1 MSVLLIACN
10 LIDGRAII
18 KEDENYFILNPP
30 YISSKKENIKEKDV
44 IKVINFYGFLSTNL
58 EFENLDSLVKSI
70 KNGYFNY
77 YRDNNIRPIEQNQL
91 KNLLNILDDKDIIC
105 YLEKIEVDLLPKKKI
120 KDALNLCFDIA
131 NLKKVHSNHQILSK
145 INNISISIFQTAI
158 NLNRSLIKEKSI
170 SILQLLAQKQ
180 LNLAQK
186 LFENNSNFWK
196 TFFTNGLE
204 CAYEGELF
212 TVLFQ
217 LDDEARNH
225 EEYDEKL
232 LNKIK
237 SYRTKAETQIKIR
250 SEFKVPE
257 SFITQLLI
265 YIFLLNENT
274 FGKIRGIG
282 NINKEFYLI
291 QDAFLRESGYYL
303 SIPFQIN
310 RNPVYSK
317 ELSFK
322 INRYIKN
329 KFLIRNSDKTLN
341 LTPKSKR
348 YALGIVNETK
358 LIIESN
364 FSKDLIKIIEIIV
377 KHLGNKTSREL
388 EEMEKKMG
396 ITPYN
401 YGKSLF

>member
-1 MSVLLIACN
+1 M
-10 LIDGRAII
+10 
-18 KEDENYFILNPP
+18 
-30 YISSKKENIKEKDV
+30 
-44 IKVINFYGFLSTNL
+44 
-58 EFENLDSLVKSI
+58 
-70 KNGYFNY
+70 
-77 YRDNNIRPIEQNQL
+77 
-91 KNLLNILDDKDIIC
+91 
-105 YLEKIEVDLLPKKKI
+105 PKKKYTN
-120 KDALNLCFDIA
+120 DLNLCFDIA
-131 NLKKVHSNHQILSK
+131 SIKKVYSNHQILSK
-145 INNISISIFQTAI
+145 INNISRSIFQAAI
-158 NLNRSLIKEKSI
+158 NLKKSLNEVNKEKFI

-196 TFFTNGLE
+196 TFYINGLE

>member
-131 NLKKVHSNHQILSK
+131 NLKKVQSNHQILSK

-158 NLNRSLIKEKSI
+158 NLNRSLNKEKSI

-291 QDAFLRESGYYL
+291 QDAFLRESGSYL